1 MMGIPLRLALPLVA
15 RNDCADQRE
24 DRCCSSCLDRYTRH
38 EVTAARAGRP
48 SGRTFAS
55 KRWPRNRLS
64 DFEAISS
71 QTARKPN
78 SVLDDHSSTRRIT
91 AAL

>member
-1 MMGIPLRLALPLVA
+1 MPTNRRTTRSSKKACERPLPAQGARLAGHWL
-15 RNDCADQRE
+15 QI
-24 DRCCSSCLDRYTRH
+24 
-38 EVTAARAGRP
+38 
-48 SGRTFAS
+48 
-55 KRWPRNRLS
+55 RWPRNRLS

>member
-1 MMGIPLRLALPLVA
+1 VHFRTAFSPQTHHELAIQKPRSAHQKSQNPQQKQQFTTKQKKKAPKPFCGI
-15 RNDCADQRE
+15 
-24 DRCCSSCLDRYTRH
+24 
-38 EVTAARAGRP
+38 G
-48 SGRTFAS
+48 
-55 KRWPRNRLS
+55 
-64 DFEAISS
+64 AIGL